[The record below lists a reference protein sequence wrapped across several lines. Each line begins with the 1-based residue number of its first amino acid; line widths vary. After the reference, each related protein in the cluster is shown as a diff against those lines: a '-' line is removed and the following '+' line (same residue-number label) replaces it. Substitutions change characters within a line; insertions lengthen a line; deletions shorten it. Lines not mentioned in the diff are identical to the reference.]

1 LIPQHLFKT
10 DPYFPYLSDMLAEQ
24 RRLRIATYVRQQES
38 GIVTVAELSQMLGVS
53 DMTIRRDLAYLES
66 QAVLRRVHGGA
77 VAYQQEDVE
86 KPFSY
91 RSTQANPQKKVIGW
105 LAAQMVSDHERII
118 LDAGTTT
125 LQVANNLTCKSHI
138 TVITNN
144 IPVAKELSQCPNIT
158 IVLMGGIVKHIE
170 MCTVGDMV
178 KKSLSLLSAD
188 KYFLSVTSFTIRMG
202 AMETD
207 MAETEVKQSMLRSAA
222 EIILVADSSKFDV
235 TSLIQVAPLKDIHK
249 IITDDGL
256 PKEAIQAIEAQGVEV
271 ITPARQTFGPVPDNI
286 QLLVDYTTAL
296 RTTD

>member
-1 LIPQHLFKT
+1 
-10 DPYFPYLSDMLAEQ
+10 MLAEQ

-38 GIVTVAELSQMLGVS
+38 GVVTVAELSQMLGVS

-77 VAYQQEDVE
+77 IAYQQEDVE

-158 IVLMGGIVKHIE
+158 IVLLGGIVKHIE
-170 MCTVGDMV
+170 MCTFGDMV

-207 MAETEVKQSMLRSAA
+207 MAETEVKQAMLRSAA
-222 EIILVADSSKFDV
+222 ETILVADSSKFDV
-235 TSLIQVAPLKDIHK
+235 TSLIQVAPLKDITK
-249 IITDDGL
+249 LITDDGL
-256 PKEAIQAIEAQGVEV
+256 PVEAIQAIEAQGVEV

>member
-1 LIPQHLFKT
+1 
-10 DPYFPYLSDMLAEQ
+10 MLAEQ

-38 GIVTVAELSQMLGVS
+38 GVVTVAELSQMLGVS

-77 VAYQQEDVE
+77 IAYQQEDVE

-105 LAAQMVSDHERII
+105 LAAQIVSDHERII

-158 IVLMGGIVKHIE
+158 IVLLGGIVKHIE
-170 MCTVGDMV
+170 MCTFGDMV

-207 MAETEVKQSMLRSAA
+207 MAETEVKQAMLRSAA
-222 EIILVADSSKFDV
+222 ETILVADSSKFDV
-235 TSLIQVAPLKDIHK
+235 TSLIQVAPLKDINK
-249 IITDDGL
+249 LITDDGL
-256 PKEAIQAIEAQGVEV
+256 PVEAIQAIEAQGVEV

>member
-1 LIPQHLFKT
+1 
-10 DPYFPYLSDMLAEQ
+10 MLAEQ

-38 GIVTVAELSQMLGVS
+38 GVVTVAELSQMLGVS

-77 VAYQQEDVE
+77 IAYQQEDVE

-158 IVLMGGIVKHIE
+158 IVLLGGIVKHIE

-178 KKSLSLLSAD
+178 KKSLSLLAAD

-207 MAETEVKQSMLRSAA
+207 MAETEIKQAMLRSAA
-222 EIILVADSSKFDV
+222 ETILVADSSKFDV
-235 TSLIQVAPLKDIHK
+235 TSLIQVAPLKDINK
-249 IITDDGL
+249 LITDDGL
-256 PKEAIQAIEAQGVEV
+256 PVEAIQAIETQGVEV